1 MTLLTLI
8 LYIAVAAAI
17 LTGIIGLLK
26 KGHKNWIMTFLQN
39 FTGILFIISGLV
51 KAVDPMGTA
60 FKMEQ
65 YFTEFEYT
73 FADTAMS
80 FMAPLFPFLSSIS
93 LIFSVTM
100 IVLEIVLGLMLVLG
114 HRPKL
119 TSWAFLL
126 LVIFFTILTGFTFM
140 TGYVPSGVNFFQ
152 FSEWGPYTETNMR
165 VTDCGCF
172 GDFLKLKPYETFIKD
187 IILSAM
193 ILFVWIFRKHLT
205 KFINIK
211 EYGVFIACAVFG
223 FFLVTLLG
231 KFGMQGNIN
240 TLIVGLVS
248 AIIYGLYQYKS
259 LPSMASWLPFALGS
273 ILTVW
278 FTFRN
283 ITNLPWINFRHYK
296 IGQDLRKC
304 TNEEGLD
311 PGESIKMFTLKNKK
325 DQSTMVASDKDYMNQ
340 KLYTEWEV
348 VPGKTTETIIR
359 EAQEPP
365 CKDFHVFDAEGGE
378 LKDSLLNY
386 KGYSIWVTSY
396 SLDKANK
403 EGFTRINNLIKE
415 VKTPETLVIG
425 LSNSDITKA
434 NSYSGSLYN
443 FNNLDATP
451 IKTMMRSNPGIVVVK
466 DGMIKGLYH
475 HNHLPSAAELKA
487 LMK

>member
-1 MTLLTLI
+1 MKQLVHVLRLM
-8 LYIAVAAAI
+8 
-17 LTGIIGLLK
+17 IGV
-26 KGHKNWIMTFLQN
+26 
-39 FTGILFIISGLV
+39 LFIFSGFV

-60 FKMEQ
+60 FKMEE
-65 YFTEFEYT
+65 YFTVFNEYLP
-73 FADTAMS
+73 ALES
-80 FMAPLFPFLSSIS
+80 FWNLMIDWS
-93 LIFSVTM
+93 LGFSVFM
-100 IVLEIVLGLMLVLG
+100 NIFEIVLGIAFIFG
-114 HRPKL
+114 IWFNL
-119 TSWAFLL
+119 TSFLL
-126 LVIFFTILTGFTFM
+126 IAMLLFFTVLTGFTLA
-140 TGYVPSGVNFFQ
+140 TGK
-152 FSEWGPYTETNMR
+152 